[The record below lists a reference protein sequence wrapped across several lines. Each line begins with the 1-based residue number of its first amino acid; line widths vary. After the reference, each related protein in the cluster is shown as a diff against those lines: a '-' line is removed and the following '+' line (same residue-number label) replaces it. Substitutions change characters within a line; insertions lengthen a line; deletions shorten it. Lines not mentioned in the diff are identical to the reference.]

1 MRAKHNQLKRRTFLV
16 LPAALVGMGV
26 RAGNLTFTSGNQ
38 DVSALLNR
46 PSKFSNPEIPKNWR
60 DGPKSL
66 DNHRFNPHKRSL
78 ATIEAIFRRK
88 RKGFPHPAYGVM
100 GTVLE
105 LRKPIGEIVED

>member
-1 MRAKHNQLKRRTFLV
+1 MRAKRNELRRRTFLV

-26 RAGNLTFTSGNQ
+26 QPDNLTFTSDNQ
-38 DVSALLNR
+38 DVSALLSR
-46 PSKFSNPEIPKNWR
+46 SSKFSNPAIPKNWR

-66 DNHRFNPHKRSL
+66 DNHRFNPHKRSV

-105 LRKPIGEIVED
+105 LRKPVGEIAED